1 MEDENIS
8 SSFFESAQFGTGQ
21 SSGPD
26 IPDVDP
32 FSFKPDLNIVNYN
45 NINNPWDPPI
55 GGPDISNIL
64 SDVLLPEIYMSAFTL
79 ASPNAG
85 TVSIPAL
92 NKILGIS
99 GVPHATIEKILNLA
113 APTNSSRV

>member
-64 SDVLLPEIYMSAFTL
+64 CMPLILFFYNVLLNC
-79 ASPNAG
+79 NA
-85 TVSIPAL
+85 
-92 NKILGIS
+92 NKLFVKNIQ
-99 GVPHATIEKILNLA
+99 
-113 APTNSSRV
+113 